1 MKELLNSSVII
12 SVQDGQG
19 KNEDV
24 AQNSSSLKKGDLL
37 WFRRSFSFIS
47 TALEEITEAMYKRK
61 NIPPMFDLDDD
72 KPE

>member
-1 MKELLNSSVII
+1 
-12 SVQDGQG
+12 
-19 KNEDV
+19 
-24 AQNSSSLKKGDLL
+24 L

-61 NIPPMFDLDDD
+61 NIPPMFDLHDD